1 MGSLRAAAPGR
12 QSDYSTRPSNRGGRV
27 AIHIPDR
34 KPPTVAA
41 TVAAWLASLVAIAG
55 VAAIWA
61 GVSLA
66 TASNVGWMALV
77 AGADAA
83 LLLRLSGYPAGIDR
97 GLMALIVTV
106 STAAFGGFLI
116 ATAKIG
122 LAMGLRPIEAIGRM
136 SIDLAWLYVEA
147 NAGWAEL
154 GWLAA
159 GCVLAWR
166 LGR

>member
-1 MGSLRAAAPGR
+1 LTA
-12 QSDYSTRPSNRGGRV
+12 GGRV
-27 AIHIPDR
+27 TVHTPER
-34 KPPTVAA
+34 KPPTLAA
-41 TVAAWLASLVAIAG
+41 TVLAWLTSLVAIAG

-83 LLLRLSGYPAGIDR
+83 LLLRLAGYPAGVDR
-97 GLMALIVTV
+97 ALMALIVTLA
-106 STAAFGGFLI
+106 TAAFGGFLI
-116 ATAKIG
+116 ATSKIG
-122 LAMGLRPIEAIGRM
+122 LAMGLRPAEAIGRM
-136 SIDLAWLYVEA
+136 SLDLAWLYVEA
-147 NAGWAEL
+147 NAGWTEL